1 MMQLKHTLVAHT
13 CWSHTKHALSW
24 SKHPVALAAVA
35 AALPVEL
42 LLGRLVQRQSLLC
55 CAATLLK
62 KAAGFHMDSPV
73 GELSAVRCSADA

>member
-24 SKHPVALAAVA
+24 SKHPVALAA
-35 AALPVEL
+35 ALPVEL
-42 LLGRLVQRQSLLC
+42 LPGRLVQRQSLLC